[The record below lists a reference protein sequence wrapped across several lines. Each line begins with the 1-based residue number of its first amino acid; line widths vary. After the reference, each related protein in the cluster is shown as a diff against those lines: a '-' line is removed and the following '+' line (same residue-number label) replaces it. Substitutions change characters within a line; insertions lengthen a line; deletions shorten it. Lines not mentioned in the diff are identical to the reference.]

1 MSESKVKRKKKSGK
15 KKVVAV
21 TLVIVL
27 AAGGAGGAFYYKKNA
42 TIKMPEETKQA
53 QSATAEIGT
62 ISDTITGTGNLALGD
77 AQAQT
82 VPSGIEIEEVLVES
96 GDTVTKGETIA
107 TVNKASVLKALEETQ
122 EEIQALDEKIS
133 SCQDADDEE
142 TLESSVEGRVKLIYA
157 QTGDEVAD
165 IMLENG
171 ALMVLSL
178 DGKMAVDI
186 KTADLEEGDSVT
198 VTLSS
203 GTQVTG
209 TVSKVSGSTATVT
222 LTDNGTLYDD
232 TVTVTDEEGKE
243 VGTGNLY
250 IHEPLEITGTAGTVT
265 AVDVSENASVVS
277 GTDLLTLEN
286 GESDTEYQ
294 ELLAQR
300 QAYSATLK
308 KLLQL
313 SKNQNITAEING
325 TVQSVNVSAG
335 SSQTGSSENS
345 TGNSSAGSSSGTAV
359 SKVSTGSTGTSVV
372 LSDLSCT
379 SSVSVPYVSTV
390 KLIRTSSETFT
401 DPEEGETEENEGYSD
416 AEYQIAQIAET
427 PSETETDIDDPDG
440 TGENSPEDNEDGNN
454 SEDQENVRLSFGI
467 ETEGQSTAD
476 TLVIGAPAVG
486 NIPVEELTASDG
498 SYTGTISWNPADSAF
513 AAGTVYQAQVTLY
526 AAAGYSFDGESIDGI
541 QTGTVSGVSALED
554 GSTLTFTITY
564 PQTAAEQTQPDQ
576 GKDDGNSGD
585 FTDPSNTGTDSDS
598 GSDSENG
605 QNNGSADNNN
615 SNNENNSYENGG
627 STGGTGNSSGQSGA
641 SGNAGTSGGTGST
654 AVTSSESSTAQSTES
669 DSVISS
675 SEYSTDVEAFTISSD
690 ENMILTVSVDEL
702 DINSVE
708 LGQEATVTLDAIED
722 EEFTGE
728 VTAIGDTASV
738 SGGVAKYTV
747 SLCIPKDDRMKQGMN
762 ASATITIDNRENVV
776 TIPMNAL
783 QEEGSRVFVYT
794 KQDED
799 GTLSGEQEVTTGLS
813 DGTTVEITEGLS
825 EGDTVYYNKTG
836 NTKDSSS
843 DQGGFGGG
851 DFGSDGGPGGN
862 GGPGG
867 DMPSGGGNGG
877 APGNMPNM

>member
-1 MSESKVKRKKKSGK
+1 MSESKVIIKKKSGK
-15 KKVVAV
+15 KKAVAV

-27 AAGGAGGAFYYKKNA
+27 AAGGAGGAFYYQKNTA
-42 TIKMPEETKQA
+42 MKMPEEMKQA

-62 ISDTITGTGNLALGD
+62 ISDTITGTGNLTLAD
-77 AQAQT
+77 AQSQT

-107 TVNKASVLKALEETQ
+107 TVNKASVLKALKETQ

-133 SCQDADDEE
+133 VCQDEDDEE
-142 TLESSVEGRVKLIYA
+142 TLEASVSGRVKLIYA
-157 QTGDEVAD
+157 QTGDDTAD
-165 IMLENG
+165 VMLENG
-171 ALMVLSL
+171 ALMILSL

-186 KTADLEEGDSVT
+186 KTAGIKEGDSVT

-209 TVSKVSGSTATVT
+209 TAAKVSGSTVTVT
-222 LTDNGTLYDD
+222 LTDNGTIYDD
-232 TVTVTDEEGKE
+232 TVTVTDDEGKE
-243 VGTGNLY
+243 LGTGNLY

-265 AVDVSENASVVS
+265 SVDVSENESVTS

-313 SKNQNITAEING
+313 SKNQNITAEISG
-325 TVQSVNVSAG
+325 TVQNVNVSAG
-335 SSQTGSSENS
+335 SSQTGSSGDS
-345 TGNSSAGSSSGTAV
+345 TGSSSAGSSSGAAV
-359 SKVSTGSTGTSVV
+359 SKVSAKNTGTSVT
-372 LSDLSCT
+372 LSRLSYRT
-379 SSVSVPYVSTV
+379 STSAPYGSEV
-390 KLIRTSSETFT
+390 KLVRTSAETFA
-401 DPEEGETEENEGYSD
+401 DF
-416 AEYQIAQIAET
+416 A
-427 PSETETDIDDPDG
+427 ETETEYPAVQTTDAESETGVDTDTEASDD
-440 TGENSPEDNEDGNN
+440 TGENAPEDHTGGDNAEN
-454 SEDQENVRLSFGI
+454 QEPVRLSFRI

-476 TLVIGAPAVG
+476 TLVIGTPAVG
-486 NIPVEELTASDG
+486 NVPAGELAASDG
-498 SYTGTISWNPADSAF
+498 SYTGVISWNPADSAF
-513 AAGTVYQAQVTLY
+513 AAGTVYQAQVTLC
-526 AAAGYSFDGESIDGI
+526 AAAGYSFDSESIDGI
-541 QTGTVSGVSALED
+541 QTGTVSGVSASED

-564 PQTAAEQTQPDQ
+564 PQTAAEQTKPDQ
-576 GKDDGNSGD
+576 GKEDDGNSGD
-585 FTDPSNTGTDSDS
+585 FIDPSDTGTDSDS
-598 GSDSENG
+598 GSGSENG
-605 QNNGSADNNN
+605 QNNGNTDNNN
-615 SNNENNSYENGG
+615 NNNGNNSNENGG
-627 STGGTGNSSGQSGA
+627 SAGDTGNSSGGQSGM
-641 SGNAGTSGGTGST
+641 SGNTGVSGGTGST
-654 AVTSSESSTAQSTES
+654 DGVSSESSTAQSTES
-669 DSVISS
+669 DSGISS

-690 ENMILTVSVDEL
+690 ENMILAVSVDEL

-728 VTAIGDTASV
+728 VTAIGDAASV

-747 SLCIPKDDRMKQGMN
+747 SLSISKDDRMKQGMN

-776 TIPMNAL
+776 MIPMNAL

-851 DFGSDGGPGGN
+851 DGGPGGN

-877 APGNMPNM
+877 DPGNMPNM